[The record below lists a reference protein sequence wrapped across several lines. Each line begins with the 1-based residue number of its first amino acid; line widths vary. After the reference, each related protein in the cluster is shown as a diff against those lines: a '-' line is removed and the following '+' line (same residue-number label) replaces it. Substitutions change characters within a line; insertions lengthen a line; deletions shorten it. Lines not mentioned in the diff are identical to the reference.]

1 MIYLLSAI
9 IFGSL
14 FSVVLKLCQ
23 RWQIDS
29 QQVILFNYA
38 SAFVITLVPI
48 LFRMAG
54 PGGGPLQ
61 DFTLRPASVGA
72 CVLQGVL
79 FLTGFSIMDLCTW
92 RCGVALTT
100 TAARAS
106 LVLPV
111 LLSWI
116 FLSQPAPSWL
126 AVGLILAAMVLIVLP
141 AGERNTAGSLQSSS
155 AEARPAGAK
164 TSGRRRAAMALVA
177 VFLAFGLSDFTL
189 KLAQHS
195 VEPVSAGDATLLD
208 RQLDALTCVIFLMAS
223 LAGLVV
229 CLVTG
234 SFRKHQVD
242 WRSLLAGLALGLVN
256 IVCTS
261 CSLKALSVLSTGTFY
276 PLYNM
281 GIVILATLIG
291 VLFFKEKLR
300 PLQIAGLALSIVAIA
315 LAF

>member
-1 MIYLLSAI
+1 MIYLLFAI
-9 IFGSL
+9 LFGSL
-14 FSVVLKLCQ
+14 FSVMLKLCQ

-38 SAFVITLVPI
+38 SAFIITLIPI
-48 LFRMAG
+48 LIRMAG
-54 PGGGPLQ
+54 QGGVPPRDFALQ
-61 DFTLRPASVGA
+61 PASIGA
-72 CVLQGVL
+72 CVLQGIL
-79 FLTGFSIMDLCTW
+79 FLAGFSIMDLCTR

-116 FLSQPAPSWL
+116 LLSQPAPSWL

-141 AGERNTAGSLQSSS
+141 AGEEKPAGAPAPS
-155 AEARPAGAK
+155 AEAGPDSPSAAN
-164 TSGRRRAAMALVA
+164 RRRAALALIA
-177 VFLAFGLSDFTL
+177 VFIAFGLSDFTL

-195 VEPVSAGDATLLD
+195 VVPVSAGDETLLH

-223 LAGLVV
+223 IAGLIV

-234 SFRKHQVD
+234 SFRKHKIG
-242 WRSLLAGLALGLVN
+242 WRSLLAGLALGLIN

-261 CSLKALSVLSTGTFY
+261 CSLKALSVLAHRWRQADS
-276 PLYNM
+276 
-281 GIVILATLIG
+281 VSR
-291 VLFFKEKLR
+291 R
-300 PLQIAGLALSIVAIA
+300 PRRPH
-315 LAF
+315 

>member
-1 MIYLLSAI
+1 MIYLLFAI
-9 IFGSL
+9 LFGSL
-14 FSVVLKLCQ
+14 FSVMLKLCQ

-38 SAFVITLVPI
+38 SAFIITLIPI
-48 LFRMAG
+48 LIRMAG
-54 PGGGPLQ
+54 PGGVPPRDFALQ
-61 DFTLRPASVGA
+61 PASIGA
-72 CVLQGVL
+72 CILQGIL
-79 FLTGFSIMDLCTW
+79 FLAGFSIMDLCTR

-116 FLSQPAPSWL
+116 LLSQPAPSWL

-141 AGERNTAGSLQSSS
+141 AGE
-155 AEARPAGAK
+155 EKPAGAPAL
-164 TSGRRRAAMALVA
+164 TAEAGPATAPANRRRAALALIA
-177 VFLAFGLSDFTL
+177 VFIAFGLSDFTL

-195 VEPVSAGDATLLD
+195 VVPVSAGDDTLLH

-223 LAGLVV
+223 IAGLIV

-234 SFRKHQVD
+234 SFRKHKIG
-242 WRSLLAGLALGLVN
+242 WRSLLAGLALGLIN

-261 CSLKALSVLSTGTFY
+261 CSLKALSVLATGTFY
-276 PLYNM
+276 PLYNI
-281 GIVILATLIG
+281 GIVIVATLIG

-300 PLQIAGLALSIVAIA
+300 PLQIAGLVVAIA
-315 LAF
+315 AIALSF